1 VGAMN
6 KRAWQIIGIIVAIIL
21 ILSIT
26 YFVDEKNQVVILQMG
41 KPVRTV
47 QKPGLY
53 LKLPWPIQSISVFDK
68 RLLDY
73 DAAPEDITTKD
84 KKKLKLDNYAKWRI
98 VDPLTFLQTLQTETG
113 AQSRL
118 DDIIYSELRAE
129 LGQHDLE
136 EIVSVNRDTIMVI
149 VTEKSNRKMMDY
161 GIEVLDVRIKR
172 ADLPPENEKSI
183 YDRMRAER
191 YRIAKQYRSEGEEE
205 ALKIRAETDKEK
217 AIIMAEA
224 YRTSQIVR
232 GEGEARAIEIYANAF
247 KKDESFYDFY
257 RTMLA
262 YKETLKTR
270 TTMVLPLETDFLK
283 YLK

>member
-1 VGAMN
+1 MS
-6 KRAWQIIGIIVAIIL
+6 KRGWQIIVTIIVVIL
-21 ILSIT
+21 ILSVT
-26 YFVDEKNQVVILQMG
+26 YVVDEKNQVVILQMG

-47 QKPGLY
+47 QKPGLNF
-53 LKLPWPIQSISVFDK
+53 KLPWPFQSTTVFDK

-84 KKKLKLDNYAKWRI
+84 KKKLTLDNYAKWRI
-98 VDPLTFLQTLQTETG
+98 VDPLTFLQTVQTEG
-113 AQSRL
+113 LAQSRL

-136 EIVSVNRDTIMVI
+136 EIVSVNRDTIMI
-149 VTEKSNRKMMDY
+149 TVTKKSNRKMLEY
-161 GIEVLDVRIKR
+161 GIEVVDVRIKR
-172 ADLPPENEKSI
+172 ADLPPENEKSV

-191 YRIAKQYRSEGEEE
+191 HRIAKQYRSEGEEE

-217 AIIMAEA
+217 AIILAEA
-224 YRTSQIVR
+224 YRDAQKTR

-247 KKDESFYDFY
+247 TKDESFYDFY
-257 RTMLA
+257 RTMVA
-262 YKETLKTR
+262 YKMTLKAR
-270 TTMVLPLETDFLK
+270 TTMVLPLETDFFK